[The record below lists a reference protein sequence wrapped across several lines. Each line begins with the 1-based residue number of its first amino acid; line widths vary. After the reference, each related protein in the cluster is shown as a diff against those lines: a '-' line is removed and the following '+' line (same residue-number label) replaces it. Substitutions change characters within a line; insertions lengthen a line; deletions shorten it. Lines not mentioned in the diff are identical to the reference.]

1 MDYSQYLRLKQ
12 EAANVYVSRSKTV
25 DASLITLQ
33 KQQKAAYSGYNNIQS
48 IPYFNGA
55 PVVNNATLGVPR
67 CSADSPKTHRYTQGY
82 SGTNRLSQQE
92 GQASRKAGAAL
103 CGDANYATAPPGI
116 QLLNCSTV
124 TTILTS
130 FDNNTP
136 APGVWKA
143 YGYGQNHY
151 FPNPDSNSSCMNCA
165 KSQASGFY
173 APCKSC
179 DTNKT
184 VFPS

>member
-12 EAANVYVSRSKTV
+12 EAANVYIARTKAV

-48 IPYFNGA
+48 IPYFNGIKQ
-55 PVVNNATLGVPR
+55 PVLNNTTFDTSES
-67 CSADSPKTHRYTQGY
+67 CPKTHQYTQGY

-130 FDNNTP
+130 HNNNTP
-136 APGVWKA
+136 APGVWKL
-143 YGYGQNHY
+143 YGQNHY
-151 FPNPDSNSSCMNCA
+151 FPNPDSNSSCANCA

-173 APCKSC
+173 APCASC

-184 VFPS
+184 VFPSG